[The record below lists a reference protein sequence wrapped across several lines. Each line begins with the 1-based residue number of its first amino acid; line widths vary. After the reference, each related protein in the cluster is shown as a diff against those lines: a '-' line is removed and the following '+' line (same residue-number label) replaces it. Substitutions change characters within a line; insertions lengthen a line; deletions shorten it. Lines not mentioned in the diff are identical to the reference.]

1 MTARLSDEEFW
12 YLLQMLQRCTETDM
26 DQWDRWRLRTACGP
40 VYVRISRR
48 LPQDEPE
55 QAFRALEVPL
65 AARYRTGRPAR
76 VSDPGLVSTRAGLVR
91 ITEEMGDDR
100 ACSGRSHRL
109 RMSPA
114 PASNPAVSQQVQ
126 ATDGN

>member
-12 YLLQMLQRCTETDM
+12 YLLQMLQRYTETDM

-65 AARYRTGRPAR
+65 AARHRTGRPAR
-76 VSDPGLVSTRAGLVR
+76 PRQRSRAGQYACQPSADHR
-91 ITEEMGDDR
+91 GD
-100 ACSGRSHRL
+100 GR
-109 RMSPA
+109 
-114 PASNPAVSQQVQ
+114 
-126 ATDGN
+126 